1 MTTATVSMSLS
12 LCFPLLQKLE
22 YVEKVMTGA
31 CKIYRK
37 CLDSSEFTVE
47 MTSALGLDPYRQEN
61 ARQQRETPQVK
72 TKKVRIQVN
81 AGKVQWA
88 QFCPQEKD
96 MPISGEKHDLKG
108 YMHLNVRCCTVYNS
122 QDMKAN

>member
-1 MTTATVSMSLS
+1 MSLS

-47 MTSALGLDPYRQEN
+47 MTSALSCVIN
-61 ARQQRETPQVK
+61 A
-72 TKKVRIQVN
+72 
-81 AGKVQWA
+81 
-88 QFCPQEKD
+88 
-96 MPISGEKHDLKG
+96 
-108 YMHLNVRCCTVYNS
+108 Y
-122 QDMKAN
+122 